1 MIADSTAPLSS
12 VSSARLVAGIDVATW
27 ITYPDVGFAEVT
39 MASAKIA
46 ATTRFIIAPTMKR
59 RTARPDSWSL
69 RSFHTP
75 DLRRPR
81 NFPWFHRI
89 EMREMD
95 EVFAVLGR
103 WGYVILAAFVLAEQ
117 VPLPVPAVP
126 VLLGIGALAADGR
139 MSMLVAVLIACAAA
153 MPIDLLWRRVGA
165 VRGIGALRFVC
176 RLSLEPASCL
186 RRSETLFARYGSRA
200 LLVAKFLPGLTALVP
215 ALAGMV
221 KVPLAR
227 FLIFDLAG
235 VVLWAGTWMSLGYL
249 FSRTLDVVL
258 AQISRAGSVV
268 GVLATGFVVYVLLKM
283 VRRRRFLQR
292 LRTARI
298 TAVDLKAMLDRGE
311 DVWIADLRSGVDVE
325 ASPYTIP
332 GARWLSTDVVA
343 GAAADIPRDREI
355 ILVCT

>member
-1 MIADSTAPLSS
+1 M
-12 VSSARLVAGIDVATW
+12 
-27 ITYPDVGFAEVT
+27 
-39 MASAKIA
+39 
-46 ATTRFIIAPTMKR
+46 
-59 RTARPDSWSL
+59 
-69 RSFHTP
+69 H
-75 DLRRPR
+75 
-81 NFPWFHRI
+81 
-89 EMREMD
+89 EMD

-186 RRSETLFARYGSRA
+186 RRRETLFARYGSRA

-227 FLIFDLAG
+227 FVIFDTAG

>member
-1 MIADSTAPLSS
+1 
-12 VSSARLVAGIDVATW
+12 
-27 ITYPDVGFAEVT
+27 
-39 MASAKIA
+39 
-46 ATTRFIIAPTMKR
+46 
-59 RTARPDSWSL
+59 
-69 RSFHTP
+69 
-75 DLRRPR
+75 
-81 NFPWFHRI
+81 
-89 EMREMD
+89 MREMD

-139 MSMLVAVLIACAAA
+139 MSMLVAVLIACASA

-227 FLIFDLAG
+227 FVIFDTAG

-258 AQISRAGSVV
+258 RRSLGREVWSGCWRRASWSTCCSRWFGDDAFSSGFERPGSPP
-268 GVLATGFVVYVLLKM
+268 
-283 VRRRRFLQR
+283 
-292 LRTARI
+292 
-298 TAVDLKAMLDRGE
+298 
-311 DVWIADLRSGVDVE
+311 WI
-325 ASPYTIP
+325 
-332 GARWLSTDVVA
+332 
-343 GAAADIPRDREI
+343 
-355 ILVCT
+355 